1 MLRTLIDTNGQNNF
15 QRKIKWLKTCGI
27 RRFFV
32 SLQWKSVETVD
43 AAAEVERDSS
53 DEPKRLTS
61 QTQTQL

>member
-1 MLRTLIDTNGQNNF
+1 MPDSRI
-15 QRKIKWLKTCGI
+15 
-27 RRFFV
+27 FFV